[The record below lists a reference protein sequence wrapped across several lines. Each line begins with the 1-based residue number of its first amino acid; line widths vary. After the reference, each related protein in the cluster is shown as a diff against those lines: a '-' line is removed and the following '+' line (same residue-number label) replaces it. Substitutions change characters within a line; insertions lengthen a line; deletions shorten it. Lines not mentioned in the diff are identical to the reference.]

1 MTANP
6 LIDQYAAEVRARLGG
21 QSPAARNVAR
31 QIANDI
37 RRDLPEIPDEVIG
50 AVMLR
55 CAALGRN
62 QILANQKT
70 TASALV
76 SALGAGGE
84 QLYHHPRARDED
96 LAEPTGD
103 EPDCGAP

>member
-6 LIDQYAAEVRARLGG
+6 LIDQYAAEVRERLGG
-21 QSPAARNVAR
+21 QSKSARNVAR
-31 QIANDI
+31 QIANDV
-37 RRDLPEIPDEVIG
+37 RRDLPDIPDEVIG

-70 TASALV
+70 TADALV

-84 QLYHHPRARDED
+84 QLYHHPKSRGGA
-96 LAEPTGD
+96 AAG
-103 EPDCGAP
+103 PDCEDC